1 MQRKWVKYTVR
12 TLIAV
17 VVAWI
22 LFLGIAF
29 FYIETNKQKLINA
42 VKDDIAKKISGE
54 LDFSDLTVDFFQ
66 NFPNVAVDLANVI
79 VHDSLFSFHKKEL
92 LHVQHVYAGFGIFS
106 LFSRAKTLKYVKL
119 SNGSIYLFAD
129 KDGNKNWHILKSQPE
144 NSKAFSLEKISLKN
158 VNVIFQDKS
167 KFKYFNVWF
176 DKMKCSISSGS
187 DKIRFEMNNHSVLK
201 ILAFN
206 TRRGSYFT
214 NKKMTSKWE
223 FSYDRALKKISLY
236 KQPAKI
242 NGQHYRLTG
251 NFFLG
256 NDARFDL
263 DITTSNLP
271 LKEAASIFPDKT
283 KNKIDQFTLSKPIRS
298 VKVALSGAMKYLSF
312 PLVSVRF
319 SVNDATLNISP
330 ASFAHCSF
338 SGFLNNEVDSTKP
351 RDDFNSALQFT
362 DVKGEWEKNKFD
374 GKYISFYN
382 LIHPYLKC
390 DIHFVFQLV
399 QLEKAIASRRLDFNG
414 GDGDANI
421 VYAGPLAATDTIYDL
436 NGKIALQNADITY
449 NPRNLNFRKTDML
462 LYFEKGD
469 MIVQKMNTSINDNDV
484 RISGR
489 VNDFLNF
496 FKTDSSKAVFDW
508 AIYSPRLDAGKLR
521 SSLHR
526 SSSVKKK
533 SSYSFFNRLN
543 NKIDKLFDDC
553 NAYLDL
559 KADKLIYKNF
569 SATKVKGKLALSN
582 EVIKLDNFSL
592 IHAGGTILVNAS
604 SRDNGRNSD
613 ISLQSKMQNVNIKEL
628 FEAFNNFGMQ
638 SLTSKNITGNFS
650 ADISLVSLLDANND
664 LYKPSN
670 RGYIDFSLKNCRLV
684 NFQPLMDI
692 DNNFLQ
698 KRNLNDIS
706 FAELKDRLE
715 INGNDIYMHRME
727 ISSTAVHMYVEG
739 TYSFAANTDI
749 SIQVPFHGQ
758 KKDPDETPTNK
769 GTKAKTGIGIFLRA
783 KDDKDGKLKFS
794 YDPLGR
800 FRSKK

>member
-1 MQRKWVKYTVR
+1 
-12 TLIAV
+12 
-17 VVAWI
+17 
-22 LFLGIAF
+22 
-29 FYIETNKQKLINA
+29 
-42 VKDDIAKKISGE
+42 
-54 LDFSDLTVDFFQ
+54 
-66 NFPNVAVDLANVI
+66 
-79 VHDSLFSFHKKEL
+79 
-92 LHVQHVYAGFGIFS
+92 
-106 LFSRAKTLKYVKL
+106 
-119 SNGSIYLFAD
+119 
-129 KDGNKNWHILKSQPE
+129 
-144 NSKAFSLEKISLKN
+144 
-158 VNVIFQDKS
+158 
-167 KFKYFNVWF
+167 
-176 DKMKCSISSGS
+176 
-187 DKIRFEMNNHSVLK
+187 
-201 ILAFN
+201 
-206 TRRGSYFT
+206 
-214 NKKMTSKWE
+214 
-223 FSYDRALKKISLY
+223 
-236 KQPAKI
+236 
-242 NGQHYRLTG
+242 
-251 NFFLG
+251 
-256 NDARFDL
+256 
-263 DITTSNLP
+263 
-271 LKEAASIFPDKT
+271 
-283 KNKIDQFTLSKPIRS
+283 
-298 VKVALSGAMKYLSF
+298 
-312 PLVSVRF
+312 
-319 SVNDATLNISP
+319 
-330 ASFAHCSF
+330 
-338 SGFLNNEVDSTKP
+338 
-351 RDDFNSALQFT
+351 
-362 DVKGEWEKNKFD
+362 
-374 GKYISFYN
+374 
-382 LIHPYLKC
+382 
-390 DIHFVFQLV
+390 
-399 QLEKAIASRRLDFNG
+399 
-414 GDGDANI
+414 
-421 VYAGPLAATDTIYDL
+421 
-436 NGKIALQNADITY
+436 
-449 NPRNLNFRKTDML
+449 
-462 LYFEKGD
+462 
-469 MIVQKMNTSINDNDV
+469 
-484 RISGR
+484 
-489 VNDFLNF
+489 
-496 FKTDSSKAVFDW
+496 
-508 AIYSPRLDAGKLR
+508 
-521 SSLHR
+521 
-526 SSSVKKK
+526 
-533 SSYSFFNRLN
+533 
-543 NKIDKLFDDC
+543 LFDDC